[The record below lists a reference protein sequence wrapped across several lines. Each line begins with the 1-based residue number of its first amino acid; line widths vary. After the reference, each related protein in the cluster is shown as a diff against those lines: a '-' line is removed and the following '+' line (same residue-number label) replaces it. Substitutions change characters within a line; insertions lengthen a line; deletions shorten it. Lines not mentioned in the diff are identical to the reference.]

1 MFDAL
6 IYLKLGW
13 RNLWLHPMRTGLTV
27 AALATGIAALTFLS
41 AMNDGWLQQIRENF
55 ALTLIGHIQIHAQ
68 GFEQSRRLRDR
79 IHSVDT
85 VTAALSG
92 VPGIRA
98 WTLRIRASG
107 LASSAGASAG
117 AQVYGVLPSRE
128 RGISRLA
135 GFVTRGRWLRDT
147 DDRAVV
153 LGSGLAD
160 RLQIGLGDKV
170 VLMVALPD
178 GEIASE
184 VFRVRG
190 ILHSGVLDIDDLLA
204 VAPLARVRTWLGM
217 PEDATDVVLRVG
229 DFAQVGKV
237 AALLRQALARK
248 RPGGKALEVLTWSEI
263 DPMAEQWSQ
272 FADAYSWVI
281 LGVVILVV
289 LAEVVNTM
297 LMSMHERIPEFGL
310 MSALGVQPWQVF
322 AMVVWE
328 TVILVLAGS
337 LAGFA
342 LGGAL
347 AWHFGTVGID
357 LSRFATAF
365 SFMYMSPVV
374 HPELHARAVLRILL
388 AATFGAMLAGMIP
401 ARKAARLS
409 PAEAM
414 RRI

>member
-41 AMNDGWLQQIRENF
+41 AMNDGWMQQIRENF

-68 GFEQSRRLRDR
+68 GFEQSRRLRDH
-79 IHSVDT
+79 IHSVDAVARLLNDT
-85 VTAALSG
+85 
-92 VPGIRA
+92 PGIQA
-98 WTLRIRASG
+98 WTARIRVSG

-128 RGISRLA
+128 RSISRLA
-135 GFVTRGRWLRDT
+135 DFVTRGRWLRET

-160 RLQIGLGDKV
+160 RLQVGLGDKV

-178 GEIASE
+178 GDIASE

-190 ILHSGVLDIDDLLA
+190 LLHSGVLDIDDLLA
-204 VAPLARVRTWLGM
+204 VAPLRRVRAWLGM
-217 PEDATDVVLRVG
+217 PTAATDLVLRVG
-229 DFAQVGKV
+229 DFGQVGKV
-237 AALLRQALARK
+237 ASRLRQALARK
-248 RPGGKALEVLTWSEI
+248 RPGGQALEVLTWSEI

-297 LMSMHERIPEFGL
+297 LMSMHERIPEFG
-310 MSALGVQPWQVF
+310 
-322 AMVVWE
+322 
-328 TVILVLAGS
+328 
-337 LAGFA
+337 
-342 LGGAL
+342 
-347 AWHFGTVGID
+347 
-357 LSRFATAF
+357 
-365 SFMYMSPVV
+365 
-374 HPELHARAVLRILL
+374 
-388 AATFGAMLAGMIP
+388 
-401 ARKAARLS
+401 
-409 PAEAM
+409 
-414 RRI
+414 